1 MTVSPGPA
9 VRRSTAKDPP
19 ARASD
24 MASLPSSSASSVPA
38 DAGASDRFLSDG
50 ALDRLC
56 FRYPSPLLDDVVEHE
71 PGVRLVAVKNVTVN
85 EEYFQGHFPGNPVM
99 PGVLMIETFAQAAA
113 VLLLAPDGG
122 TAALRAVLRGVN
134 SARFRRQVVPGDRL
148 SVAVTVRRRRRRMAV
163 AAAAARVGGHV
174 VAEAELL
181 VGLVLDDAR
190 IDHTARVAPGA
201 RIGAGTVVG
210 PNVLIGPHVRIG
222 RGCFVGASAV
232 IDGWTEIGDETQV
245 FPFASIGLVPQDTKF
260 KGERTTLVIGRRN
273 IFREFV
279 TIHRGTKQGGGVT
292 RIGDDNLFMAYVHIA
307 HDCQVGDRTI
317 LANAVMLG
325 GHVTVEDHA
334 FIGAVSGVHQYCR
347 VGRHA
352 FVGGASVVTLD
363 ALPYARSVGNRARI
377 YDLNTLGLERRG
389 VPQETITQLKR
400 AFRHLLQSKLNTTQA
415 LDRIRGDR
423 TLQCPEVTYLVE
435 FISSSRRGV
444 HLRRR
449 TRRIEVTAGDD

>member
-1 MTVSPGPA
+1 
-9 VRRSTAKDPP
+9 
-19 ARASD
+19 
-24 MASLPSSSASSVPA
+24 MASLPSSQTSSVPA
-38 DAGASDRFLSDG
+38 ATGLSDGFDG

-56 FRYPSPLLDDVVEHE
+56 FRYPSVLLDDVIEHE

-85 EEYFQGHFPGNPVM
+85 EEFFQGHFPGNPVM

-113 VLLLAPDGG
+113 VLLLEPNGE

-148 SVAVTVRRRRRRMAV
+148 RVSVSIRRRRRRMAV
-163 AAAAARVGGHV
+163 ASAVAHVGDHV
-174 VAEAELL
+174 VVEAELRL
-181 VGLVLDDAR
+181 GLLFDEAR
-190 IDHTARVAPGA
+190 IDRTARVVPGA

-210 PNVLIGPHVRIG
+210 PNAVIGPHVRIG
-222 RGCFVGASAV
+222 RGCLVGASAV

-245 FPFASIGLVPQDTKF
+245 FPFASVGLTPQDTKF
-260 KGERTTLVIGRRN
+260 RGERTTLVIGRRN
-273 IFREFV
+273 VFREFV
-279 TIHRGTKQGGGVT
+279 TIHRGTAQGGGVT
-292 RIGDDNLFMAYVHIA
+292 RIGDDNLFMAYVHVA
-307 HDCQVGDRTI
+307 HDCQVGNRTI

-334 FIGAVSGVHQYCR
+334 FVGAVSGVHQYCR
-347 VGRHA
+347 IGRHA

-389 VPQETITQLKR
+389 VPPETIAQLR
-400 AFRHLLQSKLNTTQA
+400 RGFRYLLQSKLNTTQA
-415 LDRIRGDR
+415 LERIEEDP
-423 TLQCPEVTYLVE
+423 TLHGPEVAYLVD
-435 FISSSRRGV
+435 FIRSSRRGV

-449 TRRIEVTAGDD
+449 TRRIEVTPGDD

>member
-1 MTVSPGPA
+1 
-9 VRRSTAKDPP
+9 
-19 ARASD
+19 
-24 MASLPSSSASSVPA
+24 MASPPSSPASPVPA
-38 DAGASDRFLSDG
+38 ATALSDRADQ

-56 FRYPSPLLDDVVEHE
+56 FRCPTALLDDVVEHE
-71 PGVRLVAVKNVTVN
+71 PGDRLVAVKNVTVN
-85 EEYFQGHFPGNPVM
+85 EDFFQGHFPGNPVM

-122 TAALRAVLRGVN
+122 TAALRVVLRGVDG
-134 SARFRRQVVPGDRL
+134 ARFRRQVGPGDRL
-148 SVAVTVRRRRRRMAV
+148 RVSVAIRRRRRRMAV
-163 AAAAARVGGHV
+163 VAAVAHVGDHV
-174 VAEAELL
+174 VVEAELRL
-181 VGLVLDDAR
+181 GLVFDEAR
-190 IDHTARVAPGA
+190 IDPTARVAAGA
-201 RIGAGTVVG
+201 RVGAGSVIGPHAVVG
-210 PNVLIGPHVRIG
+210 PNVRIG

-232 IDGWTEIGDETQV
+232 VDGWTEIGDDTQV
-245 FPFASIGLVPQDTKF
+245 FPFASIGLIPQDTKF

-273 IFREFV
+273 VFREFV
-279 TIHRGTKQGGGVT
+279 TIHRGTGHGGGVT
-292 RIGDDNLFMAYVHIA
+292 RIGDDNLFMAYVHVA
-307 HDCQVGDRTI
+307 HDCRIGDRTI

-347 VGRHA
+347 IGRHA

-389 VPQETITQLKR
+389 VPPETVGRLRR

-415 LDRIRGDR
+415 LERIERDP
-423 TLQCPEVTYLVE
+423 TLGGPEVAYLVD
-435 FISSSRRGV
+435 FIRSSRRGV

-449 TRRIEVTAGDD
+449 ARRIEATPGDD

>member
-1 MTVSPGPA
+1 
-9 VRRSTAKDPP
+9 
-19 ARASD
+19 
-24 MASLPSSSASSVPA
+24 MASLPSSPASSLPA
-38 DAGASDRFLSDG
+38 ATGVFDG
-50 ALDRLC
+50 FDGLLDRLC
-56 FRYPSPLLDDVVEHE
+56 FRYPSVLLDVVVEHE

-85 EEYFQGHFPGNPVM
+85 EEFFQGHFPGNPVM
-99 PGVLMIETFAQAAA
+99 PGVLMIEMFAQAAG
-113 VLLLAPDGG
+113 VLLLEPDGE
-122 TAALRAVLRGVN
+122 TAALRAMLRGVN

-148 SVAVTVRRRRRRMAV
+148 RLEVTVRRRRRRMAV
-163 AAAAARVGGHV
+163 AAAVAHVGEHV

-181 VGLVLDDAR
+181 VGLVLDEAR
-190 IDHTARVAPGA
+190 IDRTARVAPGA

-210 PNVLIGPHVRIG
+210 PNALIGPNVRIG
-222 RGCFVGASAV
+222 RGCFVGASAI
-232 IDGWTEIGDETQV
+232 IDGWTEIGDDTQV
-245 FPFASIGLVPQDTKF
+245 FPFASIGLIPQDTKF
-260 KGERTTLVIGRRN
+260 RGERTTLAIGQRN
-273 IFREFV
+273 VFREFV
-279 TIHRGTKQGGGVT
+279 TIHRGTRQGGGGT

-307 HDCQVGDRTI
+307 HDCQVGNRTI

-389 VPQETITQLKR
+389 VPEETIARLKR
-400 AFRHLLQSKLNTTQA
+400 AFRYLLQSKLNTTQA
-415 LDRIRGDR
+415 IERIERDRS
-423 TLQCPEVTYLVE
+423 LHCPEVTYLVD

-449 TRRIEVTAGDD
+449 TRRIEVMAGDD